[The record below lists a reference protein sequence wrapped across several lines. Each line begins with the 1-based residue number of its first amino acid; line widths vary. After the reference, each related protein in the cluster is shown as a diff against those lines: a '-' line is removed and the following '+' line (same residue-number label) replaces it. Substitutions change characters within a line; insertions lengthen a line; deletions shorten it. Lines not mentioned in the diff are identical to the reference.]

1 MIFIM
6 YGDEIMFNNSLYI
19 NRISNLAWEY
29 INLLSR
35 IIANPKQT
43 IVDICNDKFAFS
55 INHRAF
61 FMINIAIMQFLCFC
75 YTVISN
81 NSIVTCEFYFELPVI
96 GKVHAYYVL
105 NFIGII
111 LGHIVISAIISQFT
125 FIEKQ
130 VVEKV
135 VFYFSIYWIVLNFLC
150 KIIVAM
156 ITYIL
161 VSSDIMYDRFY
172 SSIDITSLSNIE
184 NLFKQAEIAMVIGS
198 VLACILYLLGLLTI
212 LVGVVGKDRIKLK
225 KIVAIFLIVFSVGT
239 GLDIFKFELTKSVV
253 KSIKNEMM
261 RVQQL
266 KLGITLQAIEVH
278 DNGKIKA
285 ITLPKNDNL
294 DEIQEELFE
303 TYRRLYDIKALL
315 AEDRVQL
322 YEQYYL
328 MSNVDKITELCNE
341 DKSTV
346 MSKIISYN
354 PKKDKYIDLLAS
366 NKVDLKTAAELQK
379 VKKYETDEEEKY
391 KDFSPR
397 SIFISKV
404 AGFVNDSVIWIY
416 FLPDLLIVFP

>member
-379 VKKYETDEEEKY
+379 VKKYATDEEEKY
-391 KDFSPR
+391 KEFSPR

>member
-278 DNGKIKA
+278 DNGKIEA

-379 VKKYETDEEEKY
+379 VKKYATDEEEKY
-391 KDFSPR
+391 KEFSPR

>member
-1 MIFIM
+1 M
-6 YGDEIMFNNSLYI
+6 YGDGIMFNDSLYI

-43 IVDICNDKFAFS
+43 IVDICNNKFAFS

-61 FMINIAIMQFLCFC
+61 FMINIAIMQFLCVC

-105 NFIGII
+105 NYIGII

-135 VFYFSIYWIVLNFLC
+135 VFYFSIYWIVLSFLG
-150 KIIVAM
+150 KILVAM

-161 VSSDIMYDRFY
+161 ISSDIMYDRFY

-184 NLFKQAEIAMVIGS
+184 DLFKQAEIAMVIGS

-266 KLGITLQAIEVH
+266 ELGITLQAIEVH
-278 DNGKIKA
+278 DNGKIEA

-354 PKKDKYIDLLAS
+354 PKKDKYIDLLVS

-379 VKKYETDEEEKY
+379 VKKYATDEEEKY
-391 KDFSPR
+391 KEFSPH

-404 AGFVNDSVIWIY
+404 VGFVKDSVIWIY

>member
-1 MIFIM
+1 M
-6 YGDEIMFNNSLYI
+6 YGDGIMFNDSLYI

-35 IIANPKQT
+35 IIANPKQI
-43 IVDICNDKFAFS
+43 IVDICNNKFAFS

-61 FMINIAIMQFLCFC
+61 FMINIAIMQFLCVC

-105 NFIGII
+105 NYIGII

-135 VFYFSIYWIVLNFLC
+135 VFYFSIYWIVLSFLG
-150 KIIVAM
+150 KILVAM

-161 VSSDIMYDRFY
+161 ISSDIMYDRFY

-184 NLFKQAEIAMVIGS
+184 DLFKQAEIAMVIGS

-266 KLGITLQAIEVH
+266 ELGITLQAIEVH
-278 DNGKIKA
+278 DNGKIEA

-354 PKKDKYIDLLAS
+354 PKKDKYIDLLVS

-379 VKKYETDEEEKY
+379 VKKYATDEEEKY
-391 KDFSPR
+391 KEFSPH

-404 AGFVNDSVIWIY
+404 VGFVKDSVIWIY

>member
-1 MIFIM
+1 MIFII
-6 YGDEIMFNNSLYI
+6 YGDGIMFNNSLYI

-29 INLLSR
+29 INLISR

-111 LGHIVISAIISQFT
+111 LGHIVISAIISHFT

-135 VFYFSIYWIVLNFLC
+135 VFYFSIYWIVLSFLG
-150 KIIVAM
+150 KILVAM

-161 VSSDIMYDRFY
+161 VSSNIMYDRFY
-172 SSIDITSLSNIE
+172 SSIDVTSLSNIE
-184 NLFKQAEIAMVIGS
+184 NLFKQVEIAMVIGS

-266 KLGITLQAIEVH
+266 ELGITLQAIEVH
-278 DNGKIKA
+278 DNGKIEA
-285 ITLPKNDNL
+285 ITLQKNDNL

-366 NKVDLKTAAELQK
+366 NRVDLKTAAELQK
-379 VKKYETDEEEKY
+379 VKKYATDEEEKY
-391 KDFSPR
+391 KEFSPR

-404 AGFVNDSVIWIY
+404 AGFVKDSVIWIY
-416 FLPDLLIVFP
+416 FLPDLFIVFP

>member
-285 ITLPKNDNL
+285 ITLPKNDNF

-303 TYRRLYDIKALL
+303 TYRRLYDITALL

-379 VKKYETDEEEKY
+379 VKKYATDEEEKY
-391 KDFSPR
+391 KEFSPR

>member
-1 MIFIM
+1 M

-379 VKKYETDEEEKY
+379 VKKYATDEEEKY
-391 KDFSPR
+391 KEFSPR

>member
-1 MIFIM
+1 M

-125 FIEKQ
+125 FTEKQ

-135 VFYFSIYWIVLNFLC
+135 VFYFSIYWIVLSFLG
-150 KIIVAM
+150 KILVAM

-172 SSIDITSLSNIE
+172 SSIDIISLSNIE
-184 NLFKQAEIAMVIGS
+184 NLFKQFEIAMVIGS

-212 LVGVVGKDRIKLK
+212 LVGVFGKDRIKLK

-239 GLDIFKFELTKSVV
+239 GLDIFKVELTKSLV

-266 KLGITLQAIEVH
+266 ELGITLQAIEVH
-278 DNGKIKA
+278 DNSKIEA
-285 ITLPKNDNL
+285 IILPKNDNL

-379 VKKYETDEEEKY
+379 VKKYATDEEEKY
-391 KDFSPR
+391 KEFSPR

>member
-1 MIFIM
+1 M
-6 YGDEIMFNNSLYI
+6 
-19 NRISNLAWEY
+19 
-29 INLLSR
+29 LS
-35 IIANPKQT
+35 
-43 IVDICNDKFAFS
+43 
-55 INHRAF
+55 
-61 FMINIAIMQFLCFC
+61 FL
-75 YTVISN
+75 
-81 NSIVTCEFYFELPVI
+81 
-96 GKVHAYYVL
+96 GK
-105 NFIGII
+105 I
-111 LGHIVISAIISQFT
+111 L
-125 FIEKQ
+125 
-130 VVEKV
+130 
-135 VFYFSIYWIVLNFLC
+135 
-150 KIIVAM
+150 VAM

-161 VSSDIMYDRFY
+161 VSSNIMYDRFY
-172 SSIDITSLSNIE
+172 SSIDVTSLSNIE
-184 NLFKQAEIAMVIGS
+184 NLFKQVEIAMVIGS

-266 KLGITLQAIEVH
+266 ELGITLQAIEVH
-278 DNGKIKA
+278 DNGKIEA
-285 ITLPKNDNL
+285 ITLQKNDNL

-366 NKVDLKTAAELQK
+366 NRVDLKTAAELQK
-379 VKKYETDEEEKY
+379 VKKYATDEEKKY
-391 KDFSPR
+391 KEFSPR

-404 AGFVNDSVIWIY
+404 AGFVKDSVIWIY
-416 FLPDLLIVFP
+416 FLPDLFIVFP

>member
-379 VKKYETDEEEKY
+379 VKKYATDEEEKY